1 MDSKA
6 AVKAKEKAKEKA
18 ARDPEEDA
26 FSRTEKASRTLPM
39 LRPMPGKQMDN
50 GMIVNSNSSP
60 QGEASG

>member
-6 AVKAKEKAKEKA
+6 AVKAKEKA

-26 FSRTEKASRTLPM
+26 SSRTEKASRALPM

-50 GMIVNSNSSP
+50 GTIVNSKSSP